1 MLTVPAAAACYGTL
15 LQIMSNAC
23 AHAITH
29 ICIKDVMLDA
39 LTATTAVVLT
49 FTKNPHSASI
59 RQISDQQFRR
69 QVCQLL
75 EE

>member
-15 LQIMSNAC
+15 LHVKSNAC

-29 ICIKDVMLDA
+29 ICIKDVTLFA

-49 FTKNPHSASI
+49 FTKMPHSVLI
-59 RQISDQQFRR
+59 RQILDQQFGR

-75 EE
+75 EI

>member
-1 MLTVPAAAACYGTL
+1 M
-15 LQIMSNAC
+15 
-23 AHAITH
+23 
-29 ICIKDVMLDA
+29 CIKDVTLFA

-49 FTKNPHSASI
+49 FTKMQHSASI
-59 RQISDQQFRR
+59 RQIADQQFGR